1 MTSTSP
7 LPGTDPGLAE
17 HLPPVRPH
25 GAGGWLRSRLDA
37 AARRSPARLALAV
50 FAGAVLLVGAGLLL
64 PGTTTSGERP
74 RVVDALFTAASAVC
88 VTGLTT
94 VDTATYWSGGGQ
106 VVILLGVQA
115 GGLGIITLASLLGMA
130 VSRRLG
136 LRQRLI
142 AASETKALRLGEVGS
157 LLRVV
162 LAVTAGL
169 ELLLAVVLL
178 PSFLVE
184 GEGVGKAL
192 WHSVFYAVSAFNNAG
207 FVVHEGGLERWSGDP
222 FVLVPIAL
230 GVFVGSVGFP
240 VLLTVGRALRQ
251 RRGHR
256 RWNLHTRLTL
266 ATTTILLGVSVV
278 AIGVA
283 EWSNPKTFGGMA
295 IGRKL
300 LDVLFAAVMPRSGG
314 FATVD
319 VGDMR
324 EPTWLL
330 HDALMFV
337 GGGSAS
343 TAGGIK
349 VGTFAVLVLAAVAE
363 ARGDRDVEVFGRRVP
378 PGSLRLAVTVLL
390 AGATLVLVSTIA
402 LLAITGRTLDVVL
415 FEVISAFSTCGLS
428 TGLTAELPDSGK
440 YLLTALMFL
449 GRTGTMTLAAALA
462 LRERRRVIRLPEE
475 RPVVG

>member
-1 MTSTSP
+1 M
-7 LPGTDPGLAE
+7 
-17 HLPPVRPH
+17 
-25 GAGGWLRSRLDA
+25 
-37 AARRSPARLALAV
+37 
-50 FAGAVLLVGAGLLL
+50 
-64 PGTTTSGERP
+64 
-74 RVVDALFTAASAVC
+74 
-88 VTGLTT
+88 
-94 VDTATYWSGGGQ
+94 
-106 VVILLGVQA
+106 
-115 GGLGIITLASLLGMA
+115 
-130 VSRRLG
+130 
-136 LRQRLI
+136 
-142 AASETKALRLGEVGS
+142 
-157 LLRVV
+157 
-162 LAVTAGL
+162 
-169 ELLLAVVLL
+169 
-178 PSFLVE
+178 
-184 GEGVGKAL
+184 
-192 WHSVFYAVSAFNNAG
+192 
-207 FVVHEGGLERWSGDP
+207 
-222 FVLVPIAL
+222 
-230 GVFVGSVGFP
+230 
-240 VLLTVGRALRQ
+240 
-251 RRGHR
+251 
-256 RWNLHTRLTL
+256 
-266 ATTTILLGVSVV
+266 
-278 AIGVA
+278 
-283 EWSNPKTFGGMA
+283 
-295 IGRKL
+295 
-300 LDVLFAAVMPRSGG
+300 
-314 FATVD
+314 D

-428 TGLTAELPDSGK
+428 TGLTAEPPDSGK